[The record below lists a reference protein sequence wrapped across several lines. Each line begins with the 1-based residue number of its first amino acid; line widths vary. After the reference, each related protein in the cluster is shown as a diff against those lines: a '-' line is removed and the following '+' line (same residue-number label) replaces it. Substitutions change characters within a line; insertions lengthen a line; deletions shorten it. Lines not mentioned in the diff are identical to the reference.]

1 VSSFIATEAKKVSP
15 SVEDPNPS
23 PLSPGLY
30 EQVVD
35 QLLERRLAAL
45 QGSSIG
51 FNQEELDA
59 GDSHT
64 VLADHLRRVIREV
77 LAAVTGE
84 DRLTRQV
91 ELVNCILRELE
102 VADPA
107 GDRWL
112 LTPPRRLLSVWP
124 LEPLGAGKPA
134 RPDTPLALGSLLA
147 GTRVD
152 PSLVSQ
158 LRLELA
164 SANQVD
170 ILCSFIKWSGIR
182 ILEENLRAFTAKA
195 SGRLRV
201 LTTSYLGATD
211 LKAVD
216 FLESLPNTEVRV
228 SYDTHRTRLHAKA
241 YLFHRDSN
249 FGTAYVGSA
258 NLSHPAL
265 TEGLEW
271 TVKLSQYESPHL
283 WDRVA
288 ATFETYWEDREFEP
302 YHQAERSRLARAL
315 AEERSVESP
324 GPEPFPFELRPWAF
338 QQAILDRLDAER
350 RVQGRD
356 RHLVV
361 AATGTGKTM
370 IAAFD
375 YRCWA
380 RQQNSATDQRPRLLF
395 IAHREELL
403 KQSLQTFRAV
413 LRDPNFGDLLVG
425 GREPSQ
431 LDHLFVSIQSY
442 QSRSLHELPADRF
455 EYVVVDEFHHA
466 VAPSYKRL
474 LDNVR
479 PRVLLGLTATPE
491 RSDRLDVLKYFGGH
505 LSAQIRLPD
514 AINRKL
520 LSPFQYFAVT
530 DSEDLSGLKWQ
541 RGGYQIEELDRI
553 YTGNDRRAALV
564 IDKVR
569 SILLNP
575 GRTRALGFCVSVAH
589 AEYMAVKF
597 RQAGITAEALSA
609 ETPRA
614 DRNAAQDRLRRL
626 EVNVLFVVDLYNEGV
641 DIPELDA
648 VLFLRPTESLTVFL
662 QQLGRGLRLDP
673 EKECLTVLDF
683 VGQANR
689 NFRFDLR
696 FRALLTDTTVSLER
710 QVEHGFTHLPA
721 GCTIL
726 MERVARQSVL
736 ENIRQC
742 LRQTKS
748 GLLEALHEQVEQL
761 GRLPGL
767 GEFLERTEIAPDAL
781 YHRGVCWSRL
791 VVDAGLGGSFDDP
804 DEPRLTKGL
813 RRIAHIN
820 DVELIRRLVVLL
832 EPSSTPRWALPLEP
846 MDDRRLL
853 MLDLGLWTRG
863 GLPASPAESLGRLD
877 ANPRLRDELRE
888 LLLYRLGCIESVAPT
903 LALPFACPLAVH
915 SSYTRDEVLAA
926 LEHWTRSEQPEMRE
940 GVLHLPALC
949 ADVLFVT
956 LQKTEKDYSPSTM
969 YQDYAV
975 NEQLFHWQSQST
987 TSAESPTG
995 KRYVEHAARGY
1006 TVLLFGREHKS
1017 LNGLAQPY
1025 YFLGPARYV
1034 KHSGSRPM
1042 SITWRL
1048 EHPLPARLVRTLARL
1063 AVA

>member
-1 VSSFIATEAKKVSP
+1 M
-15 SVEDPNPS
+15 DR
-23 PLSPGLY
+23 
-30 EQVVD
+30 
-35 QLLERRLAAL
+35 LLERRLARL
-45 QGSSIG
+45 ERSFIDC
-51 FNQEELDA
+51 NEEELDA

-64 VLADHLRRVIREV
+64 VLADHLRRVVRELLNGV
-77 LAAVTGE
+77 AVE

-91 ELVNCILRELE
+91 ELVNRILRELE
-102 VADPA
+102 AADPE
-107 GDRWL
+107 GDRRL
-112 LTPPRRLLSVWP
+112 STPPRRLLSVWP
-124 LEPLGAGKPA
+124 LEPLGSGKPE

-147 GTRVD
+147 GTRLD

-158 LRLELA
+158 LRKELA
-164 SANQVD
+164 SADRVD
-170 ILCSFIKWSGIR
+170 ILCSFIKWSGVR
-182 ILEENLRAFTAKA
+182 ILQEDLRAFTARP
-195 SGRLRV
+195 SSRLRV

-216 FLESLPNTEVRV
+216 LLESLPNTEVRV

-241 YLFHRDSN
+241 YLFHRDSE
-249 FGTAYVGSA
+249 FGSAYVGSA

-271 TVKLSQYESPHL
+271 TVKVSQYESPYL
-283 WDRVA
+283 WDRVV
-288 ATFETYWEDREFEP
+288 ATFESYWEDSEFER
-302 YHQAERSRLARAL
+302 YHQGERDRLKRAL
-315 AEERSVESP
+315 EEERSVESS
-324 GPEPFPFELRPWAF
+324 GPEPFPFELRPYAF
-338 QQAILDRLDAER
+338 QQEILDRLDAER
-350 RVQGRD
+350 RIQGRD

-375 YRCWA
+375 YRLWA
-380 RQQNSATDQRPRLLF
+380 RDQLSAPGQRPRLLF
-395 IAHREELL
+395 VAHREELL
-403 KQSLQTFRAV
+403 KQSLQTFRDV

-442 QSRSLHELPADRF
+442 QSRSLHELPADRY

-466 VAPSYKRL
+466 VAPSYQRL
-474 LDNVR
+474 LDHVR

-491 RSDRLDVLKYFGGH
+491 RSDGLDVLKYFGGH
-505 LSAQIRLPD
+505 MSAQIRLPD

-530 DSEDLSGLKWQ
+530 DIEDLSGLKWQ
-541 RGGYQIEELDRI
+541 RGGYRIDELDRI
-553 YTGNDRRAALV
+553 YTGNDLRAALV

-569 SILLNP
+569 SILLDP
-575 GRTRALGFCVSVAH
+575 RKTRALGFCVSVAH
-589 AEYMAVKF
+589 ATYMAVKF
-597 RQAGITAEALSA
+597 REAGIPAEALSA
-609 ETPRA
+609 DTLRA
-614 DRNAAQDRLRRL
+614 DRNTAQDRLRRR

-662 QQLGRGLRLDP
+662 QQLGRGLRLAP

-683 VGQANR
+683 VGQAHR

-696 FRALLTDTTVSLER
+696 YRALLTDTSVSLER

-721 GCTIL
+721 GCTIV

-736 ENIRQC
+736 ENIRQN
-742 LRQTKS
+742 LRQTRS
-748 GLLEALHEQVEQL
+748 
-761 GRLPGL
+761 RLDRLTLRGELAGTSSVRPPRL
-767 GEFLERTEIAPDAL
+767 SEFLEHTELNPDDL
-781 YHRGVCWSRL
+781 YRRGVAWSRL
-791 VVDAGLGGSFDDP
+791 VADAGLRDPFHDP
-804 DEPRLTKGL
+804 DEPQLTKGL
-813 RRIAHIN
+813 RRVVHIN
-820 DVELIRRLVVLL
+820 DEELIRRLLVLL
-832 EPSSTPRWALPLEP
+832 EPGSTPRSAVPFDP

-877 ANPRLRDELRE
+877 ANPTLREELRE
-888 LLLYRLGCIESVAPT
+888 LLAYRLDCIESVAPP
-903 LALPFACPLAVH
+903 LALAFACPLALH
-915 SSYTRDEVLAA
+915 ASYTRDEVLAA
-926 LEHWTRSEQPEMRE
+926 LGRWTRSEQPGMRE
-940 GVLHLPALC
+940 GVLHLPDLR
-949 ADVLFVT
+949 ADVFFVT
-956 LQKTEKDYSPSTM
+956 LQKTEKDYSPTTM
-969 YQDYAV
+969 YQDYAI
-975 NEQLFHWQSQST
+975 NDRLFHWQSQST

-995 KRYVEHAARGY
+995 KRYVEHAERGY

-1017 LNGLAQPY
+1017 RNGLAQPY
-1025 YFLGPARYV
+1025 SFLGPAQYIN
-1034 KHSGSRPM
+1034 HSGSRPM

-1048 EHPLPARLVRTLARL
+1048 EYPLPARLLRTLARL

>member
-1 VSSFIATEAKKVSP
+1 MSPIAGDSA
-15 SVEDPNPS
+15 PS

-45 QGSSIG
+45 RRSCIEVTD
-51 FNQEELDA
+51 EELDA
-59 GDSHT
+59 GDSHA
-64 VLADHLRRVIREV
+64 VLADHLRRVVREA
-77 LAAVTGE
+77 LGGMIGE
-84 DRLTRQV
+84 DRLARQV
-91 ELVNCILRELE
+91 ELVNRILRDLE
-102 VADPA
+102 GADPE

-112 LTPPRRLLSVWP
+112 STPPRRLLSVWP
-124 LEPLGAGKPA
+124 LEPLGGGKRE

-147 GTRVD
+147 GTRLD

-158 LRLELA
+158 LRKELA
-164 SANQVD
+164 SANRVD

-182 ILEENLRAFTAKA
+182 ILEEDLRAFTAKP
-195 SGRLRV
+195 SVRLRV

-216 FLESLPNTEVRV
+216 LLESLPYTEVRV

-241 YLFHRDSN
+241 YLFHRDTD

-283 WDRVA
+283 WDRVV

-302 YHQAERSRLARAL
+302 YHQAERPRLKRAL
-315 AEERSVESP
+315 EEERSVESS
-324 GPEPFPFELRPWAF
+324 GAEPFPYELRPWSF
-338 QQAILDRLDAER
+338 QQEILDRLHAER
-350 RVQGRD
+350 LVQGRD

-380 RQQNSATDQRPRLLF
+380 REQPSAVGQRPRLLF
-395 IAHREELL
+395 VAHREELL
-403 KQSLQTFRAV
+403 QQSLRAFRDV

-431 LDHLFVSIQSY
+431 LNHLFVSIQSY
-442 QSRSLHELPADRF
+442 MSRSLDELPADSYD
-455 EYVVVDEFHHA
+455 YVVVDEFHHA
-466 VAPSYKRL
+466 AAPSYERL
-474 LDNVR
+474 LDRVR

-491 RSDRLDVLKYFGGH
+491 RSDGLDVLRYFGGH
-505 LSAQIRLPD
+505 MSAQIRLPD

-541 RGGYQIEELDRI
+541 RGGYRLDELDRI
-553 YTGNDRRAALV
+553 YTGNDLRAALV
-564 IDKVR
+564 IAKVR
-569 SILLNP
+569 SILLDP
-575 GRTRALGFCVSVAH
+575 RKARALGFCVSVAH

-597 RQAGITAEALSA
+597 REAGIPAEALSA
-609 ETPRA
+609 ETPRT
-614 DRNAAQDRLRRL
+614 DRNTAQDRLRRREL
-626 EVNVLFVVDLYNEGV
+626 NVLFVVDLYNEGV

-662 QQLGRGLRLDP
+662 QQLGRGLRLDH

-683 VGQANR
+683 VGQAHR
-689 NFRFDLR
+689 KFRFDQR
-696 FRALLTDTTVSLER
+696 YRALLTDPSVSLEQ

-726 MERVARQSVL
+726 MERVARQNVL
-736 ENIRQC
+736 ANIRQSLHQNRSTLVGA
-742 LRQTKS
+742 LRELV
-748 GLLEALHEQVEQL
+748 GAL
-761 GRLPGL
+761 GRPPRLS
-767 GEFLERTEIAPDAL
+767 EFLERTGINPDDL
-781 YHRGVCWSRL
+781 YRRGVGWSRL
-791 VVDAGLGGSFDDP
+791 VADAGLRDPFHDP

-813 RRIAHIN
+813 RRVAHVN
-820 DVELIRRLVVLL
+820 DVELIRDLLVLL
-832 EPSSTPRWALPLEP
+832 DPGSTPRRALSLEP
-846 MDDRRLL
+846 MGDRRLL
-853 MLDLGLWTRG
+853 MLELGLWTRR
-863 GLPASPAESLGRLD
+863 GLSASPVESLQRLD
-877 ANPRLRDELRE
+877 RNPTLRDELRE
-888 LLLYRLGCIESVAPT
+888 LLAYQLDCIDSVAPP
-903 LALPFACPLAVH
+903 LRLPFACPLTLHA
-915 SSYTRDEVLAA
+915 SYTRDEVLAA
-926 LEHWTRSEQPEMRE
+926 LGRWTRSEHPEMRE
-940 GVLHLPALC
+940 GVLHLPDLR
-949 ADVLFVT
+949 ADIFFVT
-956 LQKTEKDYSPSTM
+956 LQKTEKEYSPTTM
-969 YQDYAV
+969 YQDYAI
-975 NEQLFHWQSQST
+975 NERLSHWQSQST

-995 KRYVEHAARGY
+995 RRYVEHAERGY

-1017 LNGLAQPY
+1017 RSDLAQPY
-1025 YFLGPARYV
+1025 AFLGPARYV
-1034 KHSGSRPM
+1034 DHSGSRPM

-1048 EHPLPARLVRTLARL
+1048 EHPLPARLFRKLARL